1 MTHLAR
7 VFRECGWVRLL
18 AACCFVNAFRSLR
31 VSGAFVGLA
40 LGFSIIA
47 AVAVLEHIPAQ
58 AAEPLFVEAAAASGL
73 NFVHENG
80 ATGKYYMPEV
90 MGSGAALFDYDNDGD
105 LDVYLVQWGRL
116 SDIDRDANAAAP
128 AASEVASSSG
138 RSSKSE
144 RKSTSSASPP
154 QDASSSSRLFRNDLS
169 AGADGKRTLRF
180 TDVTKQAGVGR
191 ERYGMGT
198 AVADYDNDGD
208 LDLFVTAFGPDTLYR
223 NNGDGTFTDVT
234 SAAGLKKA
242 GTGWIWSSSAAFL
255 DYDRDGDLDLFVAN
269 YLDFT
274 PATNKLCYDSV
285 GARDYCTPRAY
296 RPVPDRLFRNEG
308 NGAFT
313 DVSDAAGIT
322 KADGA
327 GLGVS
332 TGDYDGDGWIDL
344 YVANDATPNQ
354 LWINQ
359 KNGTFADMGPLSGA
373 AVNASGN
380 PEGSMGIASGDY
392 DADGDEDLFVTNIVG
407 ETYALYVNNG
417 RGDFDDQRVRAVV
430 AQPTAAFTGFGT
442 DWFDYDNDGWLDLFV
457 ANGAVNVIP
466 SQRGEK
472 VPFRMI
478 NQLFRNLGSPAGG
491 DSGGGS
497 LVRFA
502 DMTSQAG
509 PAFARPEVNRG
520 AAFGDIDND
529 GDVDVLVTTN
539 AGPVRLLLNQA
550 SQAAEAGA
558 RNGLPVNSPS
568 SSRNHW
574 LQIRLEQAGR
584 NRFAF
589 GARVGVERAGKPTV
603 WRRVRSD
610 GSYLSASDHR
620 IHIGLGASAAI
631 DAVVV
636 EWPDAN
642 PASAVSSTPAI
653 SSASRERWTNVQID
667 RPITLR
673 RGGGAAQ
680 R

>member
-1 MTHLAR
+1 MTRVLRVRLVCVCASASLALTTLIGIPINTLFGIGHLA
-7 VFRECGWVRLL
+7 
-18 AACCFVNAFRSLR
+18 VNVHAT
-31 VSGAFVGLA
+31 
-40 LGFSIIA
+40 
-47 AVAVLEHIPAQ
+47 
-58 AAEPLFVEAAAASGL
+58 EPLFVEAAASSGL

-80 ATGKYYMPEV
+80 AAGKYYMPEV

-116 SDIDRDANAAAP
+116 DDI
-128 AASEVASSSG
+128 G
-138 RSSKSE
+138 TT
-144 RKSTSSASPP
+144 STGSTGAGST
-154 QDASSSSRLFRNDLS
+154 SRLFRNDLVV
-169 AGADGKRTLRF
+169 GADGKRTLRF
-180 TDVTKQAGVGR
+180 TDVTTQAGVGR

-208 LDLFVTAFGPDTLYR
+208 LDLFVTAYGPDTLCR

-234 SAAGLKKA
+234 SDAGMKKA
-242 GTGWIWSSSAAFL
+242 GWIWSSSAAFF

-274 PATNKLCYDSV
+274 PAANKLCYDSV
-285 GARDYCTPRAY
+285 GARDYCSPRAY

-308 NGAFT
+308 NGTFA
-313 DVSDAAGIT
+313 DVSDASGIT

-332 TGDYDGDGWIDL
+332 TGDYDGDGWLDL

-359 KNGTFADMGPLSGA
+359 KNGTFADMGPVSGS

-392 DADGDEDLFVTNIVG
+392 DADGDEDLFVTNIIG

-417 RGDFDDQRVRAVV
+417 RGDFDDLRIKAGL

-442 DWFDYDNDGWLDLFV
+442 DWFDYDNDGWLDLFA
-457 ANGAVNVIP
+457 ANGAVNIIP

-472 VPFRMI
+472 SPFRMI
-478 NQLFRNLGSPAGG
+478 NQLFHNLATGASAN
-491 DSGGGS
+491 SS
-497 LVRFA
+497 VRFA
-502 DMTSQAG
+502 DVTAQAG

-529 GDVDVLVTTN
+529 GDVDIVVTTN
-539 AGPVRLLLNQA
+539 NGSAQLLLNRA
-550 SQAAEAGA
+550 DSG
-558 RNGLPVNSPS
+558 GSGTP
-568 SSRNHW
+568 RNHW
-574 LQIRLEQAGR
+574 LQVRLEQPAG
-584 NRFAF
+584 NRFAL
-589 GARVGVERAGKPTV
+589 GARVGIERLGKPTL
-603 WRRVRSD
+603 WRRVRTD
-610 GSYLSASDHR
+610 GSYLSSSDHR
-620 IHIGLGASAAI
+620 LHIGLGSSRAI

-636 EWPDAN
+636 EWPNVDPGSRTQTN
-642 PASAVSSTPAI
+642 
-653 SSASRERWTNVQID
+653 ASRERWTNVEVD
-667 RPITLR
+667 RAITLR
-673 RGGGAAQ
+673 RGTAP

>member
-1 MTHLAR
+1 MTQRSRTSRALIALGVLA
-7 VFRECGWVRLL
+7 LI
-18 AACCFVNAFRSLR
+18 A
-31 VSGAFVGLA
+31 SGAVLHHVDA
-40 LGFSIIA
+40 DDA
-47 AVAVLEHIPAQ
+47 A
-58 AAEPLFVEAAAASGL
+58 PLFLEGAEASGL
-73 NFVHENG
+73 DFMHENG

-116 SDIDRDANAAAP
+116 DDIDRDP
-128 AASEVASSSG
+128 KDAAS
-138 RSSKSE
+138 
-144 RKSTSSASPP
+144 T
-154 QDASSSSRLFRNDLS
+154 SSSRLFRNEL
-169 AGADGKRTLRF
+169 AGKGEGGGRTLRF

-198 AVADYDNDGD
+198 TVADYDNDGD
-208 LDLFVTAFGPDTLYR
+208 LDLLVTAYGPDTLYR

-234 SAAGLKKA
+234 SAAGLNKT
-242 GTGWIWSSSAAFL
+242 GTGTAPGATKTWIWSSSAAFA

-308 NGAFT
+308 NGTFT
-313 DVSDAAGIT
+313 DASDAAGIT

-332 TGDYDGDGWIDL
+332 TGDYDGDGWLDF

-373 AVNASGN
+373 AVNVSGN
-380 PEGSMGIASGDY
+380 PEGSMGIASGDH

-417 RGDFDDQRVRAVV
+417 RGDFDDQRVRAGL

-442 DWFDYDNDGWLDLFV
+442 EWFDYDNDGWLDLFA

-472 VPFRMI
+472 APFRMI
-478 NQLFRNLGSPAGG
+478 NQLFRNCGALATPVPQKGAQRTTGRCEVNMGPAAGG
-491 DSGGGS
+491 GATA
-497 LVRFA
+497 VRFA
-502 DMTSQAG
+502 DMTAQAG
-509 PAFARPEVNRG
+509 PAFTRPEVNRG

-539 AGPVRLLLNQA
+539 AGSVRLLLNQA
-550 SQAAEAGA
+550 AG
-558 RNGLPVNSPS
+558 GK
-568 SSRNHW
+568 RNHW
-574 LQIRLEQAGR
+574 LQVRLHQSGG

-589 GARVGVERAGKPTV
+589 GARVGIERAGKPTI
-603 WRRVRSD
+603 WRRVRTD

-620 IHIGLGASAAI
+620 IHIGLGASSTV

-636 EWPDAN
+636 EWPHATSGSGADTN
-642 PASAVSSTPAI
+642 T
-653 SSASRERWTNVQID
+653 RERWTKIETD
-667 RPITLR
+667 RVVTLR
-673 RGGGAAQ
+673 RGAAP
-680 R
+680 RF

>member
-1 MTHLAR
+1 MT
-7 VFRECGWVRLL
+7 
-18 AACCFVNAFRSLR
+18 R
-31 VSGAFVGLA
+31 VSRALTMLCVSGGLTLTLSGAT
-40 LGFSIIA
+40 
-47 AVAVLEHIPAQ
+47 AVFHPADVD
-58 AAEPLFVEAAAASGL
+58 AAEPLFVEAAAESGL
-73 NFVHENG
+73 NFMHENG

-116 SDIDRDANAAAP
+116 DDIAT
-128 AASEVASSSG
+128 ASAGTTSAGSTARSG
-138 RSSKSE
+138 
-144 RKSTSSASPP
+144 
-154 QDASSSSRLFRNDLS
+154 RLFRNDLV
-169 AGADGKRTLRF
+169 AGAAGKRTLRF
-180 TDVTKQAGVGR
+180 TDVTTQAGLGR

-208 LDLFVTAFGPDTLYR
+208 LDLFVTAYGPDTLYR
-223 NNGDGTFTDVT
+223 NNGDGTFADVT
-234 SAAGLKKA
+234 SASGLKK
-242 GTGWIWSSSAAFL
+242 TGWIWSSSAAFF

-308 NGAFT
+308 NGTFA
-313 DVSDAAGIT
+313 DVSDAAGVT

-332 TGDYDGDGWIDL
+332 TGDYDGDGWLDL

-359 KNGTFADMGPLSGA
+359 KNGTFVDMGPVSGA

-392 DADGDEDLFVTNIVG
+392 DADGDEDLFVTNIIG

-417 RGDFDDQRVRAVV
+417 RGDFDDQRIRAGL
-430 AQPTAAFTGFGT
+430 ARPTAAFTGFGT
-442 DWFDYDNDGWLDLFV
+442 EWFDYDNDGWLDLFV

-472 VPFRMI
+472 APFRMI
-478 NQLFRNLGSPAGG
+478 NQLFRSLGATPDVNA
-491 DSGGGS
+491 
-497 LVRFA
+497 VRFT
-502 DMTSQAG
+502 DMTTQAG
-509 PAFARPEVNRG
+509 PAFARPEVSRA

-529 GDVDVLVTTN
+529 GDVDILVTTN
-539 AGPVRLLLNQA
+539 NGPARLLLNRA
-550 SQAAEAGA
+550 T
-558 RNGLPVNSPS
+558 
-568 SSRNHW
+568 SRNHW
-574 LQIRLEQAGR
+574 LRIRLEQSAS

-589 GARVGVERAGKPTV
+589 GARVGIERVGKPTL
-603 WRRVRSD
+603 WRRARTD
-610 GSYLSASDHR
+610 GSYLSSSDH
-620 IHIGLGASAAI
+620 HLHFGLGASPTI
-631 DAVVV
+631 TAVIV
-636 EWPDAN
+636 EWPN
-642 PASAVSSTPAI
+642 TTPVSAPTN
-653 SSASRERWTNVQID
+653 ASRERWTNIQTD
-667 RPITLR
+667 RTITLR
-673 RGGGAAQ
+673 RGAGAAATP